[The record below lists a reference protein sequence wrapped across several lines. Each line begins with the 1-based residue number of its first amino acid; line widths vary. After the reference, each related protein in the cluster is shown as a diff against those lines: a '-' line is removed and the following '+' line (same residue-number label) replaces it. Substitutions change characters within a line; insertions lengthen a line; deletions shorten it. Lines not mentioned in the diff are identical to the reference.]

1 MASKKLKVSVDAD
14 ASGFKKEMAS
24 AKAATKDF
32 ANTAGHISA
41 EVESA
46 FGAPVGAIA
55 EIGKKLANVGQ
66 LMKGFASTGENS
78 LQKVALAAGVAAG
91 AIAGIALTGLI
102 AAFRTLNAQAEQFRG
117 TVEGTKVTLQSDAY
131 LSTYTQKL
139 NDLTGYGKAWD
150 SVQKKVK
157 ETSAT
162 FGANLGSYLVTG
174 ALAGADM
181 PGGGGVQQTEVLM
194 SKMEEAEKAAK
205 RAKEIAGQIFDL
217 TEGIKDKTIE
227 WKDRQAEVARLMLTA
242 SDKSKTTQV
251 RQEAVAAAIALQ
263 KKVSGEQI
271 AMQQKLADNIK
282 AQNDLASSSVED
294 MDRQRNAYA
303 AIKDTSR
310 ELNQRLREMTSL
322 QNEIA
327 NSAAATAQ
335 KWRDGVNK
343 AVEAGMTEIAKF
355 NAEMDKA
362 LEMRDK
368 MAMDNI
374 AAPLKSMSAS
384 LTGRADNGKGLMGGI
399 NLDESALKGLQQLT
413 QFDMSAVDGLLS
425 KIDPS
430 KLSESF
436 KGYYNFLDEMIKATD
451 DANKALNDAI
461 VGGISD
467 SFQYLANCV
476 AGLDEISGAGMMGA
490 LLTPLAEAA
499 IKMGEI
505 MVSAGLASE
514 AFKSML
520 TNPYTAIAAG
530 AALIAVGA
538 AAKAGLQAA
547 INSATGTSYVAS
559 TVASS
564 GYSNGNSGDRSWER
578 EMTLRVTGTLQA
590 DGSKLVAVLNNE
602 ANRKRYTT

>member
-14 ASGFKKEMAS
+14 ASGFKKEMAAAKKS
-24 AKAATKDF
+24 TEEFSKAADEMSDSLEDALGVPISSVTK
-32 ANTAGHISA
+32 
-41 EVESA
+41 
-46 FGAPVGAIA
+46 
-55 EIGKKLANVGQ
+55 IGDKL
-66 LMKGFASTGENS
+66 K
-78 LQKVALAAGVAAG
+78 AAGVLMKSFATDGEKSFQTVALG
-91 AIAGIALTGLI
+91 AKMVSTAVAGIGLAGLL
-102 AAFRTLNAQAEQFRG
+102 AAFKSINAEAERFRG
-117 TVEGTKVTLQSDAY
+117 TMQGAAVAAQDEAWKNTYKQYVSDQVGIGEKAVDSINGWSKFWTKLGAAWTLALKNGFAGEQY
-131 LSTYTQKL
+131 
-139 NDLTGYGKAWD
+139 YGEMAEEA
-150 SVQKKVK
+150 SRIA
-157 ETSAT
+157 E
-162 FGANLGSYLVTG
+162 
-174 ALAGADM
+174 GADDAA
-181 PGGGGVQQTEVLM
+181 
-194 SKMEEAEKAAK
+194 KKAAAY
-205 RAKEIAGQIFDL
+205 AKVIFD
-217 TEGIKDKTIE
+217 TIEGIKDKQIE
-227 WKDRQAEVARLMLTA
+227 WKNSLSEVAALMLTA
-242 SDKSKTTQV
+242 SDKSKTVQE
-251 RQEAVAAAIALQ
+251 RQEAVAKAIALQ
-263 KKVSGEQI
+263 KQVSGDQI
-271 AMQQKLADNIK
+271 AMQKTLADNIK

-294 MDRQRNAYA
+294 MDRQRSAYA
-303 AIKDTSR
+303 AVEDLSR
-310 ELNQRLREMTSL
+310 DLNQRLREMTSL

-327 NSAAATAQ
+327 NSAAVTEQ

-343 AVEAGMTEIAKF
+343 AIYIGMTELAKF
-355 NAEMDKA
+355 NAEMEKA
-362 LEMRDK
+362 MEMRDK

-399 NLDESALKGLQQLT
+399 NLDEEALKGLKQLT
-413 QFDMSAVDGLLS
+413 QFDTSAVDGLLS

-436 KGYYNFLDEMIKATD
+436 EGYYNFLDEMIKATD

-476 AGLDEISGAGMMGA
+476 AGLDEISGAGMMNA
-490 LLTPLAEAA
+490 LLSPLAEAA

-547 INSATGTSYVAS
+547 VNSATGTSYVAS
-559 TVASS
+559 SVASS
-564 GYSNGNSGDRSWER
+564 GYSNNSSNDRSWER
-578 EMTLRVTGTLQA
+578 EMTLHVTGTLQA

>member
-14 ASGFKKEMAS
+14 ASGFKKEMAAAKKS
-24 AKAATKDF
+24 TEEFSKAADEMSDSLEDALGLPISSVTK
-32 ANTAGHISA
+32 
-41 EVESA
+41 
-46 FGAPVGAIA
+46 
-55 EIGKKLANVGQ
+55 IGDKL
-66 LMKGFASTGENS
+66 K
-78 LQKVALAAGVAAG
+78 AAGVLMKSFATDGEKSFQTVALG
-91 AIAGIALTGLI
+91 AKMVSTAVAGIGLAGLL
-102 AAFRTLNAQAEQFRG
+102 AAFKSINAEAERFRG
-117 TVEGTKVTLQSDAY
+117 TMQGAAVAAQDEAWKNTYKQYVSDQVGIGEKAVDSINGWSKFWTKLGAAWTLALKNGFAGEQY
-131 LSTYTQKL
+131 
-139 NDLTGYGKAWD
+139 YGEMAEEASRIGK
-150 SVQKKVK
+150 
-157 ETSAT
+157 
-162 FGANLGSYLVTG
+162 
-174 ALAGADM
+174 GADDAA
-181 PGGGGVQQTEVLM
+181 
-194 SKMEEAEKAAK
+194 KKAAAY
-205 RAKEIAGQIFDL
+205 AKVIFD
-217 TEGIKDKTIE
+217 TIEGIKDKQIE
-227 WKDRQAEVARLMLTA
+227 WKNSLSEVAALMLTA
-242 SDKSKTTQV
+242 SDKSKTVQE
-251 RQEAVAAAIALQ
+251 RQEAVAKAIALQ
-263 KKVSGEQI
+263 KQVSGDQI
-271 AMQQKLADNIK
+271 AMQKTLADNIK

-294 MDRQRNAYA
+294 MDRQRSAYA
-303 AIKDTSR
+303 AVEDLSR
-310 ELNQRLREMTSL
+310 DLNQRLREMTSL

-327 NSAAATAQ
+327 NSAAVTEQ

-343 AVEAGMTEIAKF
+343 AIDIGMTELAKF
-355 NAEMDKA
+355 NAEMEKA
-362 LEMRDK
+362 MEMRDK
-368 MAMDNI
+368 MTMDNI

-399 NLDESALKGLQQLT
+399 NLDDSALKGLRQLT
-413 QFDMSAVDGLLS
+413 QFDTSAVDGLLS

-461 VGGISD
+461 VSGISD

-476 AGLDEISGAGMMGA
+476 AGLDELSGAGMMNA
-490 LLTPLAEAA
+490 LLSPLAEAA

-547 INSATGTSYVAS
+547 VNSATGTSYVAS

-564 GYSNGNSGDRSWER
+564 GYSNNSSNDRSWER
-578 EMTLRVTGTLQA
+578 EMTLHVTGTLQA

>member
-14 ASGFKKEMAS
+14 ASGFKKEMAAAKKS
-24 AKAATKDF
+24 TEEFSKAADEMSDSLEDALGVPISSVTK
-32 ANTAGHISA
+32 
-41 EVESA
+41 
-46 FGAPVGAIA
+46 
-55 EIGKKLANVGQ
+55 IGDKL
-66 LMKGFASTGENS
+66 K
-78 LQKVALAAGVAAG
+78 AAGVLMKSFATDGEKSFQTVALG
-91 AIAGIALTGLI
+91 AKMVSTAVAGIGLAGLL
-102 AAFRTLNAQAEQFRG
+102 AAFKSINAEAERFRG
-117 TVEGTKVTLQSDAY
+117 TMQGAAVAAQDEAWKNTYKQYVSDQVGIGEKAVDSINGWSKFWTKLGAAWTLALKNGFAGEQY
-131 LSTYTQKL
+131 
-139 NDLTGYGKAWD
+139 YGDMAEEA
-150 SVQKKVK
+150 SRIA
-157 ETSAT
+157 E
-162 FGANLGSYLVTG
+162 
-174 ALAGADM
+174 GADDAA
-181 PGGGGVQQTEVLM
+181 
-194 SKMEEAEKAAK
+194 KKAAAY
-205 RAKEIAGQIFDL
+205 AKVIFD
-217 TEGIKDKTIE
+217 TIEGIKDKQIE
-227 WKDRQAEVARLMLTA
+227 WKNSLSEVAALMLTA
-242 SDKSKTTQV
+242 SDKSKTVQE
-251 RQEAVAAAIALQ
+251 RQEAVAKAIALQ
-263 KKVSGEQI
+263 KQVSGDQI
-271 AMQQKLADNIK
+271 AMQKTLADNIK

-294 MDRQRNAYA
+294 MDRQRSAYVA
-303 AIKDTSR
+303 VEDLSR
-310 ELNQRLREMTSL
+310 DLNQRLREMTSL

-327 NSAAATAQ
+327 NSAAATEQ

-343 AVEAGMTEIAKF
+343 AIDIGMTELTKF

-368 MAMDNI
+368 MTMDNI

-399 NLDESALKGLQQLT
+399 NLDEEALKGLQQLT
-413 QFDMSAVDGLLS
+413 QFDTSAVDGLLS

-476 AGLDEISGAGMMGA
+476 AGLDELSGAGMMNA
-490 LLTPLAEAA
+490 LLSPLAEAA

-547 INSATGTSYVAS
+547 VNRATGTSYVAS
-559 TVASS
+559 SVASS
-564 GYSNGNSGDRSWER
+564 GYSNNSSNDRSWER
-578 EMTLRVTGTLQA
+578 EMTLHVTGTLQA

>member
-14 ASGFKKEMAS
+14 ASGFKKEMA
-24 AKAATKDF
+24 AARKSTQEFSK
-32 ANTAGHISA
+32 TVGQVSA
-41 EVESA
+41 EVEDSLGIPIGAITEVGSKLKNVAGLLKGFSAQGESA
-46 FGAPVGAIA
+46 FQKIA
-55 EIGKKLANVGQ
+55 LG
-66 LMKGFASTGENS
+66 
-78 LQKVALAAGVAAG
+78 AGVAAG

-102 AAFRTLNAQAEQFRG
+102 AAFKVLNEEAERYRK
-117 TVEGTKVTLQSDAY
+117 TVEGTSQTLQSDAWKSTFVQTVSDASGVGKWTAAQQDRATKLWTAIKTIAGAY
-131 LSTYTQKL
+131 LSGKL
-139 NDLTGYGKAWD
+139 YGGDKEAAWNTRR
-150 SVQKKVK
+150 VA
-157 ETSAT
+157 AT
-162 FGANLGSYLVTG
+162 ISEANKT
-174 ALAGADM
+174 
-181 PGGGGVQQTEVLM
+181 
-194 SKMEEAEKAAK
+194 AAK
-205 RAKEIAGQIFDL
+205 ATVYAKEIFDT
-217 TEGIKDKTIE
+217 TEAMKDKSIQ
-227 WKDRQAEVARLMLTA
+227 WKDNLAKVAELMLVA

-271 AMQQKLADNIK
+271 VMQQKLADNIK

-362 LEMRDK
+362 LETRDK

-384 LTGRADNGKGLMGGI
+384 LTGRADNGKGLTGGI
-399 NLDESALKGLQQLT
+399 NIDEEALKGLQQLT
-413 QFDMSAVDGLLS
+413 QFDTSAVDGLLS

-476 AGLDEISGAGMMGA
+476 AGLDEISGAGMMSA
-490 LLTPLAEAA
+490 LLSPLAEAA

-547 INSATGTSYVAS
+547 VNSATGTSYVAS
-559 TVASS
+559 SVASS
-564 GYSNGNSGDRSWER
+564 GYSNNSSNDRSWER
-578 EMTLRVTGTLQA
+578 EMTLHVTGTLQA

>member
-14 ASGFKKEMAS
+14 ASGFKKEMAAAKKS
-24 AKAATKDF
+24 TEEFSKAADEMSDSLEDALGVPISSVTK
-32 ANTAGHISA
+32 
-41 EVESA
+41 
-46 FGAPVGAIA
+46 
-55 EIGKKLANVGQ
+55 IGDKL
-66 LMKGFASTGENS
+66 K
-78 LQKVALAAGVAAG
+78 AAGVLMKSFATDGEKSFQTVALG
-91 AIAGIALTGLI
+91 AKMVSTAVAGIGLAGLL
-102 AAFRTLNAQAEQFRG
+102 AAFKSINTEAERFRG
-117 TVEGTKVTLQSDAY
+117 TMQGAAVAAQDEAWKNTYKQYVSDQVGIGEKAVDSINGWSKFWTKLGAAWTLALKNGFAGEQY
-131 LSTYTQKL
+131 
-139 NDLTGYGKAWD
+139 YGEMAEEA
-150 SVQKKVK
+150 SRIG
-157 ETSAT
+157 E
-162 FGANLGSYLVTG
+162 
-174 ALAGADM
+174 GADDAA
-181 PGGGGVQQTEVLM
+181 
-194 SKMEEAEKAAK
+194 KKAAAY
-205 RAKEIAGQIFDL
+205 AKVIFD
-217 TEGIKDKTIE
+217 TIEGIKDKQIE
-227 WKDRQAEVARLMLTA
+227 WKNSLSEVAALMLTA
-242 SDKSKTTQV
+242 SDKSKTVQE
-251 RQEAVAAAIALQ
+251 RQEAVAKAIALQ
-263 KKVSGEQI
+263 KQVSGDQI
-271 AMQQKLADNIK
+271 AMQKTLADNIK

-294 MDRQRNAYA
+294 MDRQRSAYA
-303 AIKDTSR
+303 AVEDLSR
-310 ELNQRLREMTSL
+310 DLNQRLREMTSL

-327 NSAAATAQ
+327 NSAAVTEQ

-343 AVEAGMTEIAKF
+343 AINIGMTELAKF
-355 NAEMDKA
+355 NAEMEKA
-362 LEMRDK
+362 MEMRDK
-368 MAMDNI
+368 MTMDNI

-399 NLDESALKGLQQLT
+399 NLDDSALKGLRQLT
-413 QFDMSAVDGLLS
+413 QFDTSAVDGLLS

-476 AGLDEISGAGMMGA
+476 AGLDELSGAGIMNA
-490 LLTPLAEAA
+490 LLSPLAEAA

-564 GYSNGNSGDRSWER
+564 GYSNNSSNDRSWER
-578 EMTLRVTGTLQA
+578 EMTLHVTGTLQA

>member
-14 ASGFKKEMAS
+14 ASGFKKEMAAAKKS
-24 AKAATKDF
+24 TEEFSKAADEMSDSLEDALGVPISSVTK
-32 ANTAGHISA
+32 
-41 EVESA
+41 
-46 FGAPVGAIA
+46 
-55 EIGKKLANVGQ
+55 IGDKL
-66 LMKGFASTGENS
+66 K
-78 LQKVALAAGVAAG
+78 AAGVLMKSFATDGEKSFQTVALG
-91 AIAGIALTGLI
+91 AKMVSTAVAGIGLAGLL
-102 AAFRTLNAQAEQFRG
+102 AAFKSINAEAERFRG
-117 TVEGTKVTLQSDAY
+117 TMQGAAVAAQDEAWKNTYKQYVSDQVGIGEKAVDSINGWSKFWTKLGAAWTLALKNGFAGEQY
-131 LSTYTQKL
+131 
-139 NDLTGYGKAWD
+139 YGEMAEEA
-150 SVQKKVK
+150 SRIG
-157 ETSAT
+157 E
-162 FGANLGSYLVTG
+162 
-174 ALAGADM
+174 GADDAA
-181 PGGGGVQQTEVLM
+181 
-194 SKMEEAEKAAK
+194 KKAAAY
-205 RAKEIAGQIFDL
+205 AKVIFD
-217 TEGIKDKTIE
+217 TIEGIKDKQIE
-227 WKDRQAEVARLMLTA
+227 WKNSLSEVAALMLTA
-242 SDKSKTTQV
+242 SDKSKTVQE
-251 RQEAVAAAIALQ
+251 RQEAVAKAIALQ
-263 KKVSGEQI
+263 KQVSGDQI
-271 AMQQKLADNIK
+271 AMQKTLADNIK

-294 MDRQRNAYA
+294 MDRQRSAYA
-303 AIKDTSR
+303 AVEDLSR
-310 ELNQRLREMTSL
+310 DLNQRLREMTSL

-327 NSAAATAQ
+327 NSAAVTEQ
-335 KWRDGVNK
+335 KWRDGINK

-399 NLDESALKGLQQLT
+399 NLDDSALKGLRQLT
-413 QFDMSAVDGLLS
+413 QFDTSAVDGLLS

-476 AGLDEISGAGMMGA
+476 AGLDEISGAGMMNA
-490 LLTPLAEAA
+490 LLSPLAEAA

-547 INSATGTSYVAS
+547 VNSATGTSYVAS
-559 TVASS
+559 SVASS
-564 GYSNGNSGDRSWER
+564 GYSNNSSNDRSWER
-578 EMTLRVTGTLQA
+578 EMTLHVTGTLQA

>member
-1 MASKKLKVSVDAD
+1 MASKKLKVSVNAD
-14 ASGFKKEMAS
+14 ASGFKKEMAAAKKS
-24 AKAATKDF
+24 TEEFSKAADEMSDSLEDALGVPISSVTKIGDKLKAAGVLMKSF
-32 ANTAGHISA
+32 ATDGEKSFQTVALGAKMVSTAVAGIGLAGLLAAFKSINA
-41 EVESA
+41 EAER
-46 FGAPVGAIA
+46 FRGTMQGAAVAAQDETWKKTYKQYVSDQVG
-55 EIGKKLANVGQ
+55 IGKKAVDSINGWSKFWTKLGAAWTLALKN
-66 LMKGFASTGENS
+66 GFAGEQYYGEMAEEAS
-78 LQKVALAAGVAAG
+78 R
-91 AIAGIALTGLI
+91 IA
-102 AAFRTLNAQAEQFRG
+102 E
-117 TVEGTKVTLQSDAY
+117 
-131 LSTYTQKL
+131 
-139 NDLTGYGKAWD
+139 
-150 SVQKKVK
+150 
-157 ETSAT
+157 
-162 FGANLGSYLVTG
+162 
-174 ALAGADM
+174 GADDAA
-181 PGGGGVQQTEVLM
+181 
-194 SKMEEAEKAAK
+194 KKAAAY
-205 RAKEIAGQIFDL
+205 AKVIFD
-217 TEGIKDKTIE
+217 TIEGIKDKQIE
-227 WKDRQAEVARLMLTA
+227 WKNSLSEVAALMLTA
-242 SDKSKTTQV
+242 SDKSKTVQE
-251 RQEAVAAAIALQ
+251 RQEAVANAIALQ
-263 KKVSGEQI
+263 KQVSGDQI
-271 AMQQKLADNIK
+271 AMQKTLADNIK

-294 MDRQRNAYA
+294 MDRQRSAYA
-303 AIKDTSR
+303 AVEDLSR
-310 ELNQRLREMTSL
+310 DLNQRLREMTSL

-327 NSAAATAQ
+327 NSAAATEQ

-343 AVEAGMTEIAKF
+343 AINIGMTELTKF

-368 MAMDNI
+368 MTMDNI

-399 NLDESALKGLQQLT
+399 NLDEEALKGLKQLT
-413 QFDMSAVDGLLS
+413 QFDTSAVDGLLS

-436 KGYYNFLDEMIKATD
+436 EGYYNFLDEMIKATD

-476 AGLDEISGAGMMGA
+476 AGLDEISGAGMMNA
-490 LLTPLAEAA
+490 LLSPLAEAA

-547 INSATGTSYVAS
+547 VNSATGTSYVAS
-559 TVASS
+559 SVASS
-564 GYSNGNSGDRSWER
+564 GYSNNSSNDRSWER
-578 EMTLRVTGTLQA
+578 EMTLHVTGTLQA

>member
-1 MASKKLKVSVDAD
+1 MASKKLKVSVDAN
-14 ASGFKKEMAS
+14 ASGFKKEMA
-24 AKAATKDF
+24 AARKSTQEFSK
-32 ANTAGHISA
+32 TVGQVSA
-41 EVESA
+41 EVEDSLGIPIGAITEVGSKLKNVAGLLKGFSAQGESA
-46 FGAPVGAIA
+46 FQKIA
-55 EIGKKLANVGQ
+55 LG
-66 LMKGFASTGENS
+66 
-78 LQKVALAAGVAAG
+78 AGVAAG

-102 AAFRTLNAQAEQFRG
+102 AAFKVLNEEADRYRK
-117 TVEGTKVTLQSDAY
+117 TVEGTSQTLQSDAWKSTFAQTVSDTSGVGKWTAERQDTATKLWTIVKTAAGAY
-131 LSTYTQKL
+131 LSGKL
-139 NDLTGYGKAWD
+139 YGSDTDAVRNIRRVVAATSEANKVADKA
-150 SVQKKVK
+150 VV
-157 ETSAT
+157 
-162 FGANLGSYLVTG
+162 Y
-174 ALAGADM
+174 
-181 PGGGGVQQTEVLM
+181 
-194 SKMEEAEKAAK
+194 
-205 RAKEIAGQIFDL
+205 AKEIFDT
-217 TEGIKDKTIE
+217 TEAMKDKSIE
-227 WKDRQAEVARLMLTA
+227 WKDNLAKVAELMLVA
-242 SDKSKTTQV
+242 SDKSKTTQA

-384 LTGRADNGKGLMGGI
+384 LSGRADNGKGLMGGI

-413 QFDMSAVDGLLS
+413 QFDTSAVDGLLA
-425 KIDPS
+425 KIAPS
-430 KLSESF
+430 KLSDSF
-436 KGYYNFLDEMIKATD
+436 QRYYVFLDEMIKATD

-476 AGLDEISGAGMMGA
+476 AGLDEISGAGMMSA

-520 TNPYTAIAAG
+520 TNPFTAIAAG

-559 TVASS
+559 SVASS

>member
-14 ASGFKKEMAS
+14 ASGFKKEMAAAKKS
-24 AKAATKDF
+24 TEEFSKAADEMSDSLEDALGVPISSVTK
-32 ANTAGHISA
+32 
-41 EVESA
+41 
-46 FGAPVGAIA
+46 
-55 EIGKKLANVGQ
+55 IGDKL
-66 LMKGFASTGENS
+66 K
-78 LQKVALAAGVAAG
+78 AAGVLMKSFATDGEKSFQTVALG
-91 AIAGIALTGLI
+91 AKMVSTAVAGIGLAGLL
-102 AAFRTLNAQAEQFRG
+102 AAFKSINTEAERFRG
-117 TVEGTKVTLQSDAY
+117 TMQGAAVAAQDEAWKNTYKQYVSDQVGIGEKAVDSINGWSKFWTKLGAAWTLALKNGFAGEQY
-131 LSTYTQKL
+131 
-139 NDLTGYGKAWD
+139 YGEMAEEA
-150 SVQKKVK
+150 SRIG
-157 ETSAT
+157 E
-162 FGANLGSYLVTG
+162 
-174 ALAGADM
+174 GADDAA
-181 PGGGGVQQTEVLM
+181 
-194 SKMEEAEKAAK
+194 KKAAAY
-205 RAKEIAGQIFDL
+205 AKVIFD
-217 TEGIKDKTIE
+217 TIEGIKDKQIE
-227 WKDRQAEVARLMLTA
+227 WKNSLSEVAALMLTA
-242 SDKSKTTQV
+242 SDKSKTVQE
-251 RQEAVAAAIALQ
+251 RQEAVAKAIALQ
-263 KKVSGEQI
+263 KQVSGDQI
-271 AMQQKLADNIK
+271 AMQKTLADNIK

-294 MDRQRNAYA
+294 MDRQRSAYA
-303 AIKDTSR
+303 AVEDLSR
-310 ELNQRLREMTSL
+310 DLNQRLREMTSL

-327 NSAAATAQ
+327 NSAAVTEQ

-343 AVEAGMTEIAKF
+343 AINIGMTELAKF

-399 NLDESALKGLQQLT
+399 NLDEEALKGLQQLT
-413 QFDMSAVDGLLS
+413 QFDTSAVDGLLS

-476 AGLDEISGAGMMGA
+476 AGLDELSGAGMMNA
-490 LLTPLAEAA
+490 LLSPLAEAA

-547 INSATGTSYVAS
+547 VNSATGTSYVAS

-564 GYSNGNSGDRSWER
+564 GYSNNSSNDRSWER
-578 EMTLRVTGTLQA
+578 EMTLHVTGTLQA

>member
-14 ASGFKKEMAS
+14 ASGFKKEMAAAKKS
-24 AKAATKDF
+24 TEEFSKAADEMSDSLEDALGLPISSVTK
-32 ANTAGHISA
+32 
-41 EVESA
+41 
-46 FGAPVGAIA
+46 
-55 EIGKKLANVGQ
+55 IGDKL
-66 LMKGFASTGENS
+66 K
-78 LQKVALAAGVAAG
+78 AAGVLMKSFATDGEKSFQTVAMG
-91 AIAGIALTGLI
+91 AKMVSTAVAGIGLAGLL
-102 AAFRTLNAQAEQFRG
+102 AAFKSINAEAERFRG
-117 TVEGTKVTLQSDAY
+117 TMQGAAVAAQDEAWKNTYKQYVSDQVGIGEKAVDSINGWSKFWTKLGAAWTLTLKNGFAGEQY
-131 LSTYTQKL
+131 
-139 NDLTGYGKAWD
+139 YGEMAEEA
-150 SVQKKVK
+150 SRIA
-157 ETSAT
+157 E
-162 FGANLGSYLVTG
+162 
-174 ALAGADM
+174 GADDAA
-181 PGGGGVQQTEVLM
+181 
-194 SKMEEAEKAAK
+194 KKAAAY
-205 RAKEIAGQIFDL
+205 AKVIFD
-217 TEGIKDKTIE
+217 TIEGIKDKQIE
-227 WKDRQAEVARLMLTA
+227 WKNSLSEVAALMLTA
-242 SDKSKTTQV
+242 SDKSKTVQE
-251 RQEAVAAAIALQ
+251 RQEAVAKAIALQ
-263 KKVSGEQI
+263 KQVSGDQI
-271 AMQQKLADNIK
+271 AMQKTLADNIK

-294 MDRQRNAYA
+294 MDRQRSAYA
-303 AIKDTSR
+303 AVEDLSR
-310 ELNQRLREMTSL
+310 DLNQRLREMTSL

-327 NSAAATAQ
+327 NSAAATEQ

-343 AVEAGMTEIAKF
+343 AIDIGMTELTKF
-355 NAEMDKA
+355 NAEMDKT

-399 NLDESALKGLQQLT
+399 NLDEEALKGLKQLT
-413 QFDMSAVDGLLS
+413 QFDTSAVDGLLS

-436 KGYYNFLDEMIKATD
+436 EGYYNFLDEMVKATD
-451 DANKALNDAI
+451 EANKTLNEAI

-467 SFQYLANCV
+467 SLQYLANCV
-476 AGLDEISGAGMMGA
+476 AGLDELSGAGMMNA
-490 LLTPLAEAA
+490 LLSPLAEAA

-547 INSATGTSYVAS
+547 VNSATGTSYVAS

-564 GYSNGNSGDRSWER
+564 GYSNNSSNDRSWER
-578 EMTLRVTGTLQA
+578 EMTLHVTGTLQA

>member
-1 MASKKLKVSVDAD
+1 MSVDAD
-14 ASGFKKEMAS
+14 ASGFKKEMAAAKKS
-24 AKAATKDF
+24 TEEFSKAADEMSDSLEDALGVPISSVTK
-32 ANTAGHISA
+32 
-41 EVESA
+41 
-46 FGAPVGAIA
+46 
-55 EIGKKLANVGQ
+55 IGDKL
-66 LMKGFASTGENS
+66 K
-78 LQKVALAAGVAAG
+78 AAGVLMKSFATDGEKSFQTVALG
-91 AIAGIALTGLI
+91 AKMVSTAVAGIGLAGLL
-102 AAFRTLNAQAEQFRG
+102 AAFKSINAEAERFRG
-117 TVEGTKVTLQSDAY
+117 TMQGAAVAAQDEAWKNTYKQYVSDQVGIGEKAVDSINGWSKFWTKLGAAWTLALKNGFAGEQY
-131 LSTYTQKL
+131 
-139 NDLTGYGKAWD
+139 YGEMAEEA
-150 SVQKKVK
+150 SRIG
-157 ETSAT
+157 E
-162 FGANLGSYLVTG
+162 
-174 ALAGADM
+174 GADDAA
-181 PGGGGVQQTEVLM
+181 
-194 SKMEEAEKAAK
+194 KKAAAY
-205 RAKEIAGQIFDL
+205 AKVIFD
-217 TEGIKDKTIE
+217 TIEGIKDKQIE
-227 WKDRQAEVARLMLTA
+227 WKNSLSEVAALMLTA
-242 SDKSKTTQV
+242 SDKSKTVQE
-251 RQEAVAAAIALQ
+251 RQEAVAKAIALQ
-263 KKVSGEQI
+263 KQVSGDQI
-271 AMQQKLADNIK
+271 AMQKTLADNIK

-294 MDRQRNAYA
+294 MDRQRSAYA
-303 AIKDTSR
+303 AVEDLSR
-310 ELNQRLREMTSL
+310 DLNQRLREMTSL

-327 NSAAATAQ
+327 NSAAATEQ

-343 AVEAGMTEIAKF
+343 AIDIGMTELTKF

-399 NLDESALKGLQQLT
+399 NLDDSALKGLRQLT
-413 QFDMSAVDGLLS
+413 QFDTSAVDGLLS

-476 AGLDEISGAGMMGA
+476 AGLDELSGAGMMNA
-490 LLTPLAEAA
+490 LLSPLAEAA

-547 INSATGTSYVAS
+547 VNSATGTSYVAS
-559 TVASS
+559 SVASS
-564 GYSNGNSGDRSWER
+564 GYSNNSSNDRSWER
-578 EMTLRVTGTLQA
+578 EMTLHVTGTLQA

>member
-14 ASGFKKEMAS
+14 ASGFKKEMA
-24 AKAATKDF
+24 AARKSTQEFSK
-32 ANTAGHISA
+32 TVGQVSA
-41 EVESA
+41 EVEDSLGIPIGAITEVGSKLKNVAGLLKGFSAQGESA
-46 FGAPVGAIA
+46 FQKIA
-55 EIGKKLANVGQ
+55 LG
-66 LMKGFASTGENS
+66 
-78 LQKVALAAGVAAG
+78 AGVAAG

-102 AAFRTLNAQAEQFRG
+102 AAFKVLNEEAERYRK
-117 TVEGTKVTLQSDAY
+117 TVEGTSQTLQSDAWKNTFAQTVSDISGVGKWTAERQDTATKLWTTVKTAAGAY
-131 LSTYTQKL
+131 LSGKL
-139 NDLTGYGKAWD
+139 YGSGTDAARNIRRVVAATSEANKVADKA
-150 SVQKKVK
+150 VV
-157 ETSAT
+157 
-162 FGANLGSYLVTG
+162 Y
-174 ALAGADM
+174 
-181 PGGGGVQQTEVLM
+181 
-194 SKMEEAEKAAK
+194 
-205 RAKEIAGQIFDL
+205 AKEIFDT
-217 TEGIKDKTIE
+217 TEAMKDKSIQ
-227 WKDRQAEVARLMLTA
+227 WKDNLAKVAELMLVA
-242 SDKSKTTQV
+242 SDKSKTTRE
-251 RQEAVAAAIALQ
+251 RQEAVTAAIALQ

-271 AMQQKLADNIK
+271 VMQQKLADNIK

-413 QFDMSAVDGLLS
+413 QFDTSAVDGLLS

-476 AGLDEISGAGMMGA
+476 AGLDEISGAGMMNA
-490 LLTPLAEAA
+490 LLSPLAEAA

-559 TVASS
+559 SVASS
-564 GYSNGNSGDRSWER
+564 GYSNNSSNDRSWER
-578 EMTLRVTGTLQA
+578 EMTLHVTGTLQA

>member
-14 ASGFKKEMAS
+14 ASGFKKEMAAAKKS
-24 AKAATKDF
+24 TEEFSKAADEMSDSLEDALGVPISSVTK
-32 ANTAGHISA
+32 
-41 EVESA
+41 
-46 FGAPVGAIA
+46 
-55 EIGKKLANVGQ
+55 IGDKL
-66 LMKGFASTGENS
+66 K
-78 LQKVALAAGVAAG
+78 AAGVLMKSFATDGEKSFQTVALG
-91 AIAGIALTGLI
+91 AKMVSTAVAGIGLAGLL
-102 AAFRTLNAQAEQFRG
+102 AAFKSINAEAERFRG
-117 TVEGTKVTLQSDAY
+117 TMQGAAVATQDEAWKNTYKQYVSDQLGIGEKAVDSINGWSKFWTKLGAAWTFALKNGFVGEQY
-131 LSTYTQKL
+131 
-139 NDLTGYGKAWD
+139 YGEMAEEA
-150 SVQKKVK
+150 SRIA
-157 ETSAT
+157 E
-162 FGANLGSYLVTG
+162 
-174 ALAGADM
+174 GADDAA
-181 PGGGGVQQTEVLM
+181 
-194 SKMEEAEKAAK
+194 KKAAAY
-205 RAKEIAGQIFDL
+205 AKVIFD
-217 TEGIKDKTIE
+217 TIEGIKDKQIE
-227 WKDRQAEVARLMLTA
+227 WKKSLSEVAALMLTA
-242 SDKSKTTQV
+242 SDKSKTVQE
-251 RQEAVAAAIALQ
+251 RQEAVAKAIALQ
-263 KKVSGEQI
+263 NLVSGDQI
-271 AMQQKLADNIK
+271 AMQKTLADNIK

-294 MDRQRNAYA
+294 MDRQRSAYA
-303 AIKDTSR
+303 AVEDLSR
-310 ELNQRLREMTSL
+310 DLNQRLREMTSL

-327 NSAAATAQ
+327 NSAAATEQ

-343 AVEAGMTEIAKF
+343 AINIGMTELTKF

-399 NLDESALKGLQQLT
+399 NLDEEALKGLKQLT
-413 QFDMSAVDGLLS
+413 QIDTSAVDGLLS

-436 KGYYNFLDEMIKATD
+436 EGYYNFLDEMIKATD

-476 AGLDEISGAGMMGA
+476 AGLDEISGAGMMNA
-490 LLTPLAEAA
+490 LLSPLAEAA

-547 INSATGTSYVAS
+547 VNSATGTSYVAS
-559 TVASS
+559 SVASS
-564 GYSNGNSGDRSWER
+564 GYSNNSSNDRSWER
-578 EMTLRVTGTLQA
+578 EMTLHVTGTLQA

>member
-14 ASGFKKEMAS
+14 ASGFKKEMAAAKKS
-24 AKAATKDF
+24 AEEFSKAADEMSDSLEDALGVPISSVTK
-32 ANTAGHISA
+32 
-41 EVESA
+41 
-46 FGAPVGAIA
+46 
-55 EIGKKLANVGQ
+55 IGDKL
-66 LMKGFASTGENS
+66 K
-78 LQKVALAAGVAAG
+78 AAGVLMKSFATDGEKSFQTVALG
-91 AIAGIALTGLI
+91 AKMVSTAVAGIGLAGLL
-102 AAFRTLNAQAEQFRG
+102 AAFKSINAEAERFRG
-117 TVEGTKVTLQSDAY
+117 TMQGAAVAAQDEAWKNTYKQYVSDQVGIGEKAVDSINGWSKFWTKLGAAWTLALKNGFAGEQY
-131 LSTYTQKL
+131 
-139 NDLTGYGKAWD
+139 YGEMAEEA
-150 SVQKKVK
+150 SRIA
-157 ETSAT
+157 E
-162 FGANLGSYLVTG
+162 
-174 ALAGADM
+174 GADDAA
-181 PGGGGVQQTEVLM
+181 
-194 SKMEEAEKAAK
+194 KKAAAY
-205 RAKEIAGQIFDL
+205 AKVIFD
-217 TEGIKDKTIE
+217 TIEGIKDKQIE
-227 WKDRQAEVARLMLTA
+227 WKNSLSEVAALMLTA
-242 SDKSKTTQV
+242 SDKSKTVQE
-251 RQEAVAAAIALQ
+251 RQEAVAKAIALQ
-263 KKVSGEQI
+263 KQVSGDQI
-271 AMQQKLADNIK
+271 AMQKTLADNIK

-294 MDRQRNAYA
+294 MDRQRSAYA
-303 AIKDTSR
+303 AVEDLSR
-310 ELNQRLREMTSL
+310 DLNQRLREMTSL

-327 NSAAATAQ
+327 NSAAATEQ

-343 AVEAGMTEIAKF
+343 AINIGMTELTKF
-355 NAEMDKA
+355 NAEMGKA

-368 MAMDNI
+368 MTMDNI

-399 NLDESALKGLQQLT
+399 NLDEEALKGLQQLT
-413 QFDMSAVDGLLS
+413 QFDTSAVDGLLS

-476 AGLDEISGAGMMGA
+476 AGLDEISGAGMMNA
-490 LLTPLAEAA
+490 LLSPLAEAA

-559 TVASS
+559 SVASS
-564 GYSNGNSGDRSWER
+564 GYSNNSSNDRSWER
-578 EMTLRVTGTLQA
+578 EMTLHVTGTLQA

>member
-14 ASGFKKEMAS
+14 ASGFKKEMAAAKKS
-24 AKAATKDF
+24 AQEFSKAADEMSDSLEDALGVPISSVTK
-32 ANTAGHISA
+32 
-41 EVESA
+41 
-46 FGAPVGAIA
+46 
-55 EIGKKLANVGQ
+55 IGDKL
-66 LMKGFASTGENS
+66 K
-78 LQKVALAAGVAAG
+78 AAGVLMKSFATDGEKSFQTVAMG
-91 AIAGIALTGLI
+91 AKMVSTAVAGIGLAGLL
-102 AAFRTLNAQAEQFRG
+102 AAFKSINAEAERFRG
-117 TVEGTKVTLQSDAY
+117 TMQGAAVAAQDEAWKNTYKQYVSDQVGIGEKAVDSINGWSKFWTKLGAAWTLALKNGFAGEQY
-131 LSTYTQKL
+131 
-139 NDLTGYGKAWD
+139 YGEMAEEA
-150 SVQKKVK
+150 SRIG
-157 ETSAT
+157 E
-162 FGANLGSYLVTG
+162 
-174 ALAGADM
+174 GADDAA
-181 PGGGGVQQTEVLM
+181 
-194 SKMEEAEKAAK
+194 KKAAAY
-205 RAKEIAGQIFDL
+205 AKVIFD
-217 TEGIKDKTIE
+217 TIEGIKDKQIE
-227 WKDRQAEVARLMLTA
+227 WKNSLSEVAALMLTA
-242 SDKSKTTQV
+242 SDKSKTVQE
-251 RQEAVAAAIALQ
+251 RQEAVAKAIALQ
-263 KKVSGEQI
+263 KQVSGDQI
-271 AMQQKLADNIK
+271 AMQKTLADNIK

-294 MDRQRNAYA
+294 MDRQRSAYA
-303 AIKDTSR
+303 AVEDLSR
-310 ELNQRLREMTSL
+310 DLNQRLREMTSL

-327 NSAAATAQ
+327 NSAAATEQ

-343 AVEAGMTEIAKF
+343 AIDIGMTELTKF

-399 NLDESALKGLQQLT
+399 NLDEEALKGLKQLT
-413 QFDMSAVDGLLS
+413 QFDTSAVDGLLS

-476 AGLDEISGAGMMGA
+476 AGLDEISGAGMMNA
-490 LLTPLAEAA
+490 LLSPLAEAA

-547 INSATGTSYVAS
+547 VNSATGTSYVAS
-559 TVASS
+559 SVASS
-564 GYSNGNSGDRSWER
+564 GYSNNSSNDRSWER
-578 EMTLRVTGTLQA
+578 EMTLHVTGTLQA

>member
-14 ASGFKKEMAS
+14 ASGFKKEMAAAKKS
-24 AKAATKDF
+24 TEEFSKAADEMSDSLEDALGLPISSVTK
-32 ANTAGHISA
+32 
-41 EVESA
+41 
-46 FGAPVGAIA
+46 
-55 EIGKKLANVGQ
+55 IGDKL
-66 LMKGFASTGENS
+66 K
-78 LQKVALAAGVAAG
+78 AAGVLMKSFATDGEKSFQTVAMG
-91 AIAGIALTGLI
+91 AKMVSTAVAGIGLAGLL
-102 AAFRTLNAQAEQFRG
+102 AAFKSINAEAERFRG
-117 TVEGTKVTLQSDAY
+117 TMQGAAVAAQDEAWKNTYKQYVSDQVGIGEKAVDSINGWSKFWTKLGAAWTLALKNGFAGEQY
-131 LSTYTQKL
+131 
-139 NDLTGYGKAWD
+139 YGEMAEEA
-150 SVQKKVK
+150 SRIA
-157 ETSAT
+157 E
-162 FGANLGSYLVTG
+162 
-174 ALAGADM
+174 GADDAA
-181 PGGGGVQQTEVLM
+181 
-194 SKMEEAEKAAK
+194 KKAAAY
-205 RAKEIAGQIFDL
+205 AKVIFD
-217 TEGIKDKTIE
+217 TIEGIKDKQIE
-227 WKDRQAEVARLMLTA
+227 WKNSLSEVAALMLTA
-242 SDKSKTTQV
+242 SDKSKTVQE
-251 RQEAVAAAIALQ
+251 RQEAVAKAIALQ
-263 KKVSGEQI
+263 KQVSGDQI
-271 AMQQKLADNIK
+271 AMQKTLADNIK

-294 MDRQRNAYA
+294 MDRQRSAYA
-303 AIKDTSR
+303 AVEDLSR
-310 ELNQRLREMTSL
+310 DLNQRLREMTSL

-327 NSAAATAQ
+327 NSAAATEQ

-343 AVEAGMTEIAKF
+343 AINIGMTELTKF

-399 NLDESALKGLQQLT
+399 NLDEEALKGLKQLT
-413 QFDMSAVDGLLS
+413 QFDTSAVDGLLS

-476 AGLDEISGAGMMGA
+476 AGLDEISGAGMMNA
-490 LLTPLAEAA
+490 LLSPLAEAA

-547 INSATGTSYVAS
+547 VNSATGTSYVAS

-564 GYSNGNSGDRSWER
+564 GYSNNSSNDRSWER
-578 EMTLRVTGTLQA
+578 EMTLHVTGTLQA

>member
-14 ASGFKKEMAS
+14 ASGFKKEMAA
-24 AKAATKDF
+24 AKKSTQEFSK
-32 ANTAGHISA
+32 TVGQVSA
-41 EVESA
+41 EVEDSLGIPIGAITEVGSKLKNVAGLLKGFSAQGESA
-46 FGAPVGAIA
+46 FQKIA
-55 EIGKKLANVGQ
+55 LG
-66 LMKGFASTGENS
+66 
-78 LQKVALAAGVAAG
+78 AGVAAG

-102 AAFRTLNAQAEQFRG
+102 AAFKVLNEEAERYRK
-117 TVEGTKVTLQSDAY
+117 TVEGTSQTLQSDAWKSTFAQTVSDISGVGKWTAERQDTATKLWTTVKTAAGAY
-131 LSTYTQKL
+131 LSGKL
-139 NDLTGYGKAWD
+139 YG
-150 SVQKKVK
+150 
-157 ETSAT
+157 
-162 FGANLGSYLVTG
+162 G
-174 ALAGADM
+174 DM
-181 PGGGGVQQTEVLM
+181 D
-194 SKMEEAEKAAK
+194 AAK
-205 RAKEIAGQIFDL
+205 NVRRVLAATAEANKVADKAVVYAKEIFDT
-217 TEGIKDKTIE
+217 TEAMKDKSIE
-227 WKDRQAEVARLMLTA
+227 WKDNLAKVAELMLVA

-335 KWRDGVNK
+335 KWRDGINK
-343 AVEAGMTEIAKF
+343 AVAAGMTEIAKF

-384 LTGRADNGKGLMGGI
+384 LTARADNGKGLMGGI
-399 NLDESALKGLQQLT
+399 DLDVSALKGLQQLT
-413 QFDMSAVDGLLS
+413 QFDTSAIDGLLS

-430 KLSESF
+430 KLSDSF
-436 KGYYNFLDEMIKATD
+436 QRYYVFLDEMIKATD

-467 SFQYLANCV
+467 SIQYLANCV

-520 TNPYTAIAAG
+520 TNPFTAIAAG

>member
-14 ASGFKKEMAS
+14 ASGFKKEMAAAKKS
-24 AKAATKDF
+24 TEEFSKAADEMSDSLEDALGLPISSVTK
-32 ANTAGHISA
+32 
-41 EVESA
+41 
-46 FGAPVGAIA
+46 
-55 EIGKKLANVGQ
+55 IGDKL
-66 LMKGFASTGENS
+66 K
-78 LQKVALAAGVAAG
+78 AAGVLMKSFATDGEKSFQTVALG
-91 AIAGIALTGLI
+91 AKMVSTAVAGIGLAGLL
-102 AAFRTLNAQAEQFRG
+102 AAFKSINAEAERFRG
-117 TVEGTKVTLQSDAY
+117 TMQGAAVAAQDEAWKNTYKQYVSDQVGIGEKAVDSINGWSKFWTKLGAAWTLALKNGFAGEQY
-131 LSTYTQKL
+131 
-139 NDLTGYGKAWD
+139 YGEMAEEA
-150 SVQKKVK
+150 SRIA
-157 ETSAT
+157 E
-162 FGANLGSYLVTG
+162 
-174 ALAGADM
+174 GADDAA
-181 PGGGGVQQTEVLM
+181 
-194 SKMEEAEKAAK
+194 KKAAAY
-205 RAKEIAGQIFDL
+205 AKVIFD
-217 TEGIKDKTIE
+217 TIEGIKDKQIE
-227 WKDRQAEVARLMLTA
+227 WKNSLSEVAALMLTA
-242 SDKSKTTQV
+242 SDKSKTVQE
-251 RQEAVAAAIALQ
+251 RQEAVAKAIALQ
-263 KKVSGEQI
+263 KQVSGDQI
-271 AMQQKLADNIK
+271 AMQKTLADNIK

-294 MDRQRNAYA
+294 MDRQRSAYA
-303 AIKDTSR
+303 AVEDLSR
-310 ELNQRLREMTSL
+310 DLNQRLREMTSL

-327 NSAAATAQ
+327 NSAAATEQ

-343 AVEAGMTEIAKF
+343 AINIGMTELTKF

-399 NLDESALKGLQQLT
+399 NLDDSALKGLRQLT
-413 QFDMSAVDGLLS
+413 QFDTSAVDGLLS

-451 DANKALNDAI
+451 DANKTLNDAI

-467 SFQYLANCV
+467 SIQYLANCV
-476 AGLDEISGAGMMGA
+476 AGLDELSGAGMMNA
-490 LLTPLAEAA
+490 LLSPLAEAA

-547 INSATGTSYVAS
+547 VNSATGTSYVAS
-559 TVASS
+559 SVASS
-564 GYSNGNSGDRSWER
+564 GYSNNSSNDRSWER
-578 EMTLRVTGTLQA
+578 EMTLHVTGTLQA

>member
-14 ASGFKKEMAS
+14 ASGFKKEMAAAKKS
-24 AKAATKDF
+24 TEEFSKAADEMSDSLEDALGVPISSVTKIGDKLKAAGVLMKSF
-32 ANTAGHISA
+32 ATDGEKSFQTVALGAKMVSTAVAGIGLAGLLAAFKSINAEAERFRGTMQGAAVATQDEAWKNTYKQYVSDQ
-41 EVESA
+41 
-46 FGAPVGAIA
+46 VG
-55 EIGKKLANVGQ
+55 IGKKAVDSINGWSKFDKLGAAWTLALKNGFVGEQ
-66 LMKGFASTGENS
+66 YYGEMAEEASR
-78 LQKVALAAGVAAG
+78 
-91 AIAGIALTGLI
+91 IA
-102 AAFRTLNAQAEQFRG
+102 E
-117 TVEGTKVTLQSDAY
+117 
-131 LSTYTQKL
+131 
-139 NDLTGYGKAWD
+139 
-150 SVQKKVK
+150 
-157 ETSAT
+157 
-162 FGANLGSYLVTG
+162 
-174 ALAGADM
+174 GADDAA
-181 PGGGGVQQTEVLM
+181 
-194 SKMEEAEKAAK
+194 KKAAAY
-205 RAKEIAGQIFDL
+205 AKVIFDT
-217 TEGIKDKTIE
+217 TEGIKDKQIE
-227 WKDRQAEVARLMLTA
+227 WKKSLSEVAALMLTA
-242 SDKSKTTQV
+242 SDKSKTVQE
-251 RQEAVAAAIALQ
+251 RQEAVANAIALQ
-263 KKVSGEQI
+263 NQVSGDQI
-271 AMQQKLADNIK
+271 AMQKTLADNIK

-294 MDRQRNAYA
+294 MDRQRSAYA
-303 AIKDTSR
+303 AVEDLSR
-310 ELNQRLREMTSL
+310 DLNQRLREMTSL

-327 NSAAATAQ
+327 NSAAATEQ

-343 AVEAGMTEIAKF
+343 AIDIGMTELTKF

-399 NLDESALKGLQQLT
+399 NLDEEALKGLKQLT
-413 QFDMSAVDGLLS
+413 QFDTSAVDGLLS

-476 AGLDEISGAGMMGA
+476 AGLDEISGAGMMNA
-490 LLTPLAEAA
+490 LLSPLAEAA
-499 IKMGEI
+499 IRMGEI

-547 INSATGTSYVAS
+547 VNSATGTSYVAS
-559 TVASS
+559 SVASS
-564 GYSNGNSGDRSWER
+564 GYSNNSSNDRSWER
-578 EMTLRVTGTLQA
+578 EMTLHVTGTLQA

>member
-14 ASGFKKEMAS
+14 ASGFKKEMAAAKKS
-24 AKAATKDF
+24 TEEFSKAADEMSDSLEDALGVPISSVTK
-32 ANTAGHISA
+32 
-41 EVESA
+41 
-46 FGAPVGAIA
+46 
-55 EIGKKLANVGQ
+55 IGDKL
-66 LMKGFASTGENS
+66 K
-78 LQKVALAAGVAAG
+78 AAGVLMKSFATEGERSFQTVALG
-91 AIAGIALTGLI
+91 AKMVSTAVAGIGLAGLL
-102 AAFRTLNAQAEQFRG
+102 AAFKSINAEAERFRG
-117 TVEGTKVTLQSDAY
+117 TMQGAAVAAQDEAWKNTYKQYVSDQVGIGEKAVDSINGWSKFWTKLGAAWTLALKNGFAGEQY
-131 LSTYTQKL
+131 
-139 NDLTGYGKAWD
+139 YGEMAEEA
-150 SVQKKVK
+150 SRIG
-157 ETSAT
+157 E
-162 FGANLGSYLVTG
+162 
-174 ALAGADM
+174 GADDAA
-181 PGGGGVQQTEVLM
+181 
-194 SKMEEAEKAAK
+194 KKAAAY
-205 RAKEIAGQIFDL
+205 AKVIFD
-217 TEGIKDKTIE
+217 TIEGIKDKQIE
-227 WKDRQAEVARLMLTA
+227 WKNSLSEVAALMLTA
-242 SDKSKTTQV
+242 SDKSKTVQE
-251 RQEAVAAAIALQ
+251 RQEAVAKAIALQ
-263 KKVSGEQI
+263 KQVSGDQI
-271 AMQQKLADNIK
+271 AMQKTLADNIK

-294 MDRQRNAYA
+294 MDRQRSAYA
-303 AIKDTSR
+303 AVEDLSR
-310 ELNQRLREMTSL
+310 DLNQRLREMTSL

-327 NSAAATAQ
+327 NSAAVTEQ

-343 AVEAGMTEIAKF
+343 AIDIGMTELAKF
-355 NAEMDKA
+355 NAEMEKA
-362 LEMRDK
+362 MEMRDK

-399 NLDESALKGLQQLT
+399 NLDEEALKGLQQLT
-413 QFDMSAVDGLLS
+413 QFDTSAVDGLLS

-436 KGYYNFLDEMIKATD
+436 EGYYNFLDEMIKATD

-476 AGLDEISGAGMMGA
+476 AGLDEISGAGMMNA
-490 LLTPLAEAA
+490 LLSPLAEAA
-499 IKMGEI
+499 IRMGEI

-547 INSATGTSYVAS
+547 VNSATGTSYVAS
-559 TVASS
+559 SVASS
-564 GYSNGNSGDRSWER
+564 GYSNNSSNDRSWER
-578 EMTLRVTGTLQA
+578 EMTLHVTGTLQA

>member
-1 MASKKLKVSVDAD
+1 MAGKKLKVSVDAD
-14 ASGFKKEMAS
+14 ASGFKKEMAAAKKS
-24 AKAATKDF
+24 TEEFSKAADEMSDSLEDALGVPISSVTK
-32 ANTAGHISA
+32 
-41 EVESA
+41 
-46 FGAPVGAIA
+46 
-55 EIGKKLANVGQ
+55 IGDKL
-66 LMKGFASTGENS
+66 K
-78 LQKVALAAGVAAG
+78 AAGVLMKSFATDGEKSFQTVAMG
-91 AIAGIALTGLI
+91 AKMVSTAVAGIGLAGLL
-102 AAFRTLNAQAEQFRG
+102 AAFKSINAEAERFRG
-117 TVEGTKVTLQSDAY
+117 TMQGAAVAAQDEAWKNTYKQYVSDQVGIGEKAVDSINGWSKFWTKLGAAWTLALKNGFVGEQY
-131 LSTYTQKL
+131 
-139 NDLTGYGKAWD
+139 YGEMAEEA
-150 SVQKKVK
+150 SRIA
-157 ETSAT
+157 E
-162 FGANLGSYLVTG
+162 
-174 ALAGADM
+174 GADDAA
-181 PGGGGVQQTEVLM
+181 
-194 SKMEEAEKAAK
+194 KKAAAY
-205 RAKEIAGQIFDL
+205 AKVIFD
-217 TEGIKDKTIE
+217 TIEGIKDKQIE
-227 WKDRQAEVARLMLTA
+227 WKNSLSEVAALMLTA
-242 SDKSKTTQV
+242 SDKSKTVQE
-251 RQEAVAAAIALQ
+251 RQEAVAKAIALQ
-263 KKVSGEQI
+263 KQVSGDQI
-271 AMQQKLADNIK
+271 AMQKTLADNIK

-294 MDRQRNAYA
+294 MDRQRSAYA
-303 AIKDTSR
+303 AVEDLSR
-310 ELNQRLREMTSL
+310 DLNQRLREMTSL

-327 NSAAATAQ
+327 NSAAATEQ

-343 AVEAGMTEIAKF
+343 AIDIGMTELTKF

-399 NLDESALKGLQQLT
+399 NLDEEALKGLQQLT
-413 QFDMSAVDGLLS
+413 QFDTSAVDGLLS

-436 KGYYNFLDEMIKATD
+436 EGYYNFLDEMIKATD

-476 AGLDEISGAGMMGA
+476 AGLDELSGAGMMNA
-490 LLTPLAEAA
+490 LLSPLAEAA

-547 INSATGTSYVAS
+547 VNSATGTSYVAS

-564 GYSNGNSGDRSWER
+564 GYSNNSSNDRSWER
-578 EMTLRVTGTLQA
+578 EMTLHVTGTLQA

>member
-14 ASGFKKEMAS
+14 ASGFKKEMAAAKKS
-24 AKAATKDF
+24 TEEFSKAADEMSDSLEDALGLPISSVTK
-32 ANTAGHISA
+32 
-41 EVESA
+41 
-46 FGAPVGAIA
+46 
-55 EIGKKLANVGQ
+55 IGDKL
-66 LMKGFASTGENS
+66 K
-78 LQKVALAAGVAAG
+78 AAGVLMKSFATDGEKSFQTVALG
-91 AIAGIALTGLI
+91 AKMVSTAVAGIGLAGLL
-102 AAFRTLNAQAEQFRG
+102 AAFKSINAEAERFRG
-117 TVEGTKVTLQSDAY
+117 TMQGAAVAAQDEAWKNTYKQYVSDQVGIGEKAVDSINGWSKFWTKLGAAWTLALKNGFAGEQY
-131 LSTYTQKL
+131 
-139 NDLTGYGKAWD
+139 YGEMAEEA
-150 SVQKKVK
+150 SRIG
-157 ETSAT
+157 E
-162 FGANLGSYLVTG
+162 
-174 ALAGADM
+174 GADDAA
-181 PGGGGVQQTEVLM
+181 
-194 SKMEEAEKAAK
+194 KKAAAY
-205 RAKEIAGQIFDL
+205 AKVIFD
-217 TEGIKDKTIE
+217 TIEGIKDKQIE
-227 WKDRQAEVARLMLTA
+227 WKNSLSEVAALMLTA
-242 SDKSKTTQV
+242 SDKSKTVQE
-251 RQEAVAAAIALQ
+251 RQEAVAKAIALQ
-263 KKVSGEQI
+263 KQVSGDQI
-271 AMQQKLADNIK
+271 AMQKTLADNIK

-294 MDRQRNAYA
+294 MDRQRSAYA
-303 AIKDTSR
+303 AVEDLSR
-310 ELNQRLREMTSL
+310 DLNQRLREMTSL

-327 NSAAATAQ
+327 NSAAVTEQ

-343 AVEAGMTEIAKF
+343 AIYIGMTELAKF
-355 NAEMDKA
+355 NAEMEKA
-362 LEMRDK
+362 MEMRDK

-399 NLDESALKGLQQLT
+399 NLDDSALKGLRQLT
-413 QFDMSAVDGLLS
+413 QFDTSAVDGLLS
-425 KIDPS
+425 KIDPL

-476 AGLDEISGAGMMGA
+476 AGLDEISGAGMMNA
-490 LLTPLAEAA
+490 LLSPLAEAA

-559 TVASS
+559 SVASS
-564 GYSNGNSGDRSWER
+564 GYSNNSSNDRSWER
-578 EMTLRVTGTLQA
+578 EMTLHVTGTLQA

>member
-14 ASGFKKEMAS
+14 ASGFKKEMAAAKKS
-24 AKAATKDF
+24 TEEFSKAADEMSDSLEDALGVPISSVTK
-32 ANTAGHISA
+32 
-41 EVESA
+41 
-46 FGAPVGAIA
+46 
-55 EIGKKLANVGQ
+55 IGDKL
-66 LMKGFASTGENS
+66 K
-78 LQKVALAAGVAAG
+78 AAGVLMKSFATDGEKSFQTVALG
-91 AIAGIALTGLI
+91 AKMVSTAVAGIGLAGLL
-102 AAFRTLNAQAEQFRG
+102 AAFKSINAEAERFRG
-117 TVEGTKVTLQSDAY
+117 TMQGAAVAAQDEAWKNTYKQYVSDQVGIGEKAVDSINGWSKFWTKLGAAWTLALKNGFAGEQY
-131 LSTYTQKL
+131 
-139 NDLTGYGKAWD
+139 YGEMAEEA
-150 SVQKKVK
+150 SRIG
-157 ETSAT
+157 E
-162 FGANLGSYLVTG
+162 
-174 ALAGADM
+174 GADDAA
-181 PGGGGVQQTEVLM
+181 
-194 SKMEEAEKAAK
+194 KKAAAY
-205 RAKEIAGQIFDL
+205 AKVIFD
-217 TEGIKDKTIE
+217 TIEGIKDKQIE
-227 WKDRQAEVARLMLTA
+227 WKNSLSEVAALMLTA
-242 SDKSKTTQV
+242 SDKSKTVQE
-251 RQEAVAAAIALQ
+251 RQEAVAKAIALQ
-263 KKVSGEQI
+263 KQVSGDQI
-271 AMQQKLADNIK
+271 AMQKTLADNIK

-294 MDRQRNAYA
+294 MDRQRSAYA
-303 AIKDTSR
+303 AVEDLSR
-310 ELNQRLREMTSL
+310 DLNQRLREMTSL

-327 NSAAATAQ
+327 NSAAVTEQ

-343 AVEAGMTEIAKF
+343 AIDIGMTELAKF
-355 NAEMDKA
+355 NAEMEKA
-362 LEMRDK
+362 MEMRDK
-368 MAMDNI
+368 MTMDNI

-399 NLDESALKGLQQLT
+399 NLDDSALKGLQQLT
-413 QFDMSAVDGLLS
+413 QFDASAVDGLLS

-430 KLSESF
+430 KLSDSF
-436 KGYYNFLDEMIKATD
+436 EGYYNFLDEMIKATD

-476 AGLDEISGAGMMGA
+476 AGLDEISGAGMMNA
-490 LLTPLAEAA
+490 LLSPLAEAA

-564 GYSNGNSGDRSWER
+564 GYSNNSSNDRSWER
-578 EMTLRVTGTLQA
+578 EMTLHVTGTLQA

>member
-14 ASGFKKEMAS
+14 ASGFKKEMA
-24 AKAATKDF
+24 AARKSTQEFSK
-32 ANTAGHISA
+32 TVGQVSA
-41 EVESA
+41 EVEDSLGIPIGAITEVGSKLKNVAGLLKGFSAQGESA
-46 FGAPVGAIA
+46 FQKIA
-55 EIGKKLANVGQ
+55 LG
-66 LMKGFASTGENS
+66 
-78 LQKVALAAGVAAG
+78 AGVAAG

-102 AAFRTLNAQAEQFRG
+102 AAFKVLNEEAERYRK
-117 TVEGTKVTLQSDAY
+117 TVEGTSQTLQSDAWKNTFAQAVSDISGVGKWTAERQDTATKLWTIVKTAAGAY
-131 LSTYTQKL
+131 LSGKL
-139 NDLTGYGKAWD
+139 YGGDLEVARNVKRVLASTAEANKVADKA
-150 SVQKKVK
+150 VV
-157 ETSAT
+157 
-162 FGANLGSYLVTG
+162 Y
-174 ALAGADM
+174 
-181 PGGGGVQQTEVLM
+181 
-194 SKMEEAEKAAK
+194 
-205 RAKEIAGQIFDL
+205 AKEIFDT
-217 TEGIKDKTIE
+217 TEAMKDKSIE
-227 WKDRQAEVARLMLTA
+227 WKDNLAKVAELMLVA

-251 RQEAVAAAIALQ
+251 RQEAVAAAMALQ
-263 KKVSGEQI
+263 KQVSGDQI

-303 AIKDTSR
+303 AIKDTSK

-327 NSAAATAQ
+327 NSAAAAAQ

-384 LTGRADNGKGLMGGI
+384 LTGRADNGNGLMGGI

-413 QFDMSAVDGLLS
+413 QFDTSAVDGLLS

-476 AGLDEISGAGMMGA
+476 AGLDEISGAGMMSA
-490 LLTPLAEAA
+490 LLSPLAEAA

-559 TVASS
+559 SVASS

>member
-14 ASGFKKEMAS
+14 ASGFKKEMAAAKKS
-24 AKAATKDF
+24 TEEFSKAADEMSDSLEDALGLPISSVTK
-32 ANTAGHISA
+32 
-41 EVESA
+41 
-46 FGAPVGAIA
+46 
-55 EIGKKLANVGQ
+55 IGDKL
-66 LMKGFASTGENS
+66 K
-78 LQKVALAAGVAAG
+78 AAGVLMKSFATDGEKSFQTVALG
-91 AIAGIALTGLI
+91 AKMVSTAVAGIGLAGLL
-102 AAFRTLNAQAEQFRG
+102 AAFKSINAEAERFRG
-117 TVEGTKVTLQSDAY
+117 TMQGAAVAAQDEAWKNTYKQYVSDQVGIGEKAVDSINGWSKFWTK
-131 LSTYTQKL
+131 
-139 NDLTGYGKAWD
+139 
-150 SVQKKVK
+150 
-157 ETSAT
+157 
-162 FGANLGSYLVTG
+162 LGSAWTL
-174 ALAGADM
+174 ALKNGFAGEQYYGEMAEEASRIGKGADDAA
-181 PGGGGVQQTEVLM
+181 
-194 SKMEEAEKAAK
+194 KKAAAY
-205 RAKEIAGQIFDL
+205 AKVIFD
-217 TEGIKDKTIE
+217 TIEGIKDKQIE
-227 WKDRQAEVARLMLTA
+227 WKNSLSEVAALMLTA
-242 SDKSKTTQV
+242 SDKSKTVQE
-251 RQEAVAAAIALQ
+251 RQEAVAKAIALQ
-263 KKVSGEQI
+263 KQVSGDQI
-271 AMQQKLADNIK
+271 AMQKTLADNIK

-294 MDRQRNAYA
+294 MDRQRSAYA
-303 AIKDTSR
+303 AVEDLSR
-310 ELNQRLREMTSL
+310 DLNQRLREMTSL

-327 NSAAATAQ
+327 NSAAVTEQ

-343 AVEAGMTEIAKF
+343 AIDIGMTELAKF
-355 NAEMDKA
+355 NAEMEKA
-362 LEMRDK
+362 MEMRDK
-368 MAMDNI
+368 MTMDNI

-399 NLDESALKGLQQLT
+399 NLDDSALKGLRQLT
-413 QFDMSAVDGLLS
+413 QFDTSAVDGLLS

-436 KGYYNFLDEMIKATD
+436 RGYYNFLDEMIKATD

-476 AGLDEISGAGMMGA
+476 AGLDELSGAGMMNA
-490 LLTPLAEAA
+490 LLSPLAEAA

-547 INSATGTSYVAS
+547 VNSATGTSYVAS

-564 GYSNGNSGDRSWER
+564 GYSNNSSNDRSWER
-578 EMTLRVTGTLQA
+578 EMTLHVTGTLQA

>member
-14 ASGFKKEMAS
+14 ASGFKKEMAAAKKS
-24 AKAATKDF
+24 TEEFSKAADEMSDSLEDALGVPISSVTK
-32 ANTAGHISA
+32 
-41 EVESA
+41 
-46 FGAPVGAIA
+46 
-55 EIGKKLANVGQ
+55 IGDKL
-66 LMKGFASTGENS
+66 K
-78 LQKVALAAGVAAG
+78 AAGVLMKSFATDGEKSFQTVALG
-91 AIAGIALTGLI
+91 AKMVSTAVAGIGLAGLL
-102 AAFRTLNAQAEQFRG
+102 AAFKSINAEAERFRG
-117 TVEGTKVTLQSDAY
+117 TMQGAAVAAQDEAWKNTYKQYVSDQVGIGEKAVDSINGWSKFWTKLGAAWTLALKNGFAGEQY
-131 LSTYTQKL
+131 
-139 NDLTGYGKAWD
+139 YGEMAEEA
-150 SVQKKVK
+150 SRIG
-157 ETSAT
+157 E
-162 FGANLGSYLVTG
+162 
-174 ALAGADM
+174 GADDAA
-181 PGGGGVQQTEVLM
+181 
-194 SKMEEAEKAAK
+194 KKAAAY
-205 RAKEIAGQIFDL
+205 AKVIFD
-217 TEGIKDKTIE
+217 TIEGIKDKQIE
-227 WKDRQAEVARLMLTA
+227 WKNSLSEVAALMLTA
-242 SDKSKTTQV
+242 SDKSKTVQE
-251 RQEAVAAAIALQ
+251 RQEAVAKAIALQ
-263 KKVSGEQI
+263 KQVSGDQI
-271 AMQQKLADNIK
+271 AMQKTLADNIK

-294 MDRQRNAYA
+294 MDRQRSAYA
-303 AIKDTSR
+303 AVEDLSR
-310 ELNQRLREMTSL
+310 DLNQRLREMTSL

-327 NSAAATAQ
+327 NSAAVTEQ

-343 AVEAGMTEIAKF
+343 AIYIGMTELAKF
-355 NAEMDKA
+355 NAEMEKA
-362 LEMRDK
+362 MEMRDK

-399 NLDESALKGLQQLT
+399 NLDDSALKGLRQLT
-413 QFDMSAVDGLLS
+413 QFDTSAVDGLLS

-476 AGLDEISGAGMMGA
+476 AGLDELSGAGMMNA
-490 LLTPLAEAA
+490 LLSPLAEAA

-564 GYSNGNSGDRSWER
+564 GYSNNSSNDRNWER
-578 EMTLRVTGTLQA
+578 EMTLHVTGTLQA

>member
-14 ASGFKKEMAS
+14 ASGFKKEMAAAKKS
-24 AKAATKDF
+24 TQEFSKAADEMSDSLEDALGVPISSVTK
-32 ANTAGHISA
+32 
-41 EVESA
+41 
-46 FGAPVGAIA
+46 
-55 EIGKKLANVGQ
+55 IGDKL
-66 LMKGFASTGENS
+66 K
-78 LQKVALAAGVAAG
+78 AAGVLMKSFATDGEKSFQTVALG
-91 AIAGIALTGLI
+91 AKMVSTAVAGIGLAGLL
-102 AAFRTLNAQAEQFRG
+102 AAFKSINAEAERFRG
-117 TVEGTKVTLQSDAY
+117 TMQGAAVAAQDEAWKNTYKQYVSDQVGIGEKAVDSINGWSKFWTKLGAAWTLALKNGFAGEQY
-131 LSTYTQKL
+131 
-139 NDLTGYGKAWD
+139 YGEMAEEA
-150 SVQKKVK
+150 SRIA
-157 ETSAT
+157 E
-162 FGANLGSYLVTG
+162 
-174 ALAGADM
+174 GADDAA
-181 PGGGGVQQTEVLM
+181 
-194 SKMEEAEKAAK
+194 KKAAAY
-205 RAKEIAGQIFDL
+205 AKVIFD
-217 TEGIKDKTIE
+217 TIEGIKDKQIE
-227 WKDRQAEVARLMLTA
+227 WKNSLSEVAALMLTA
-242 SDKSKTTQV
+242 SDKSKTVQE
-251 RQEAVAAAIALQ
+251 RQEAVAKAIALQ
-263 KKVSGEQI
+263 KQVSGDQI
-271 AMQQKLADNIK
+271 AMQKTLADNIK

-294 MDRQRNAYA
+294 MDRQRSAYA
-303 AIKDTSR
+303 AVEDLSR
-310 ELNQRLREMTSL
+310 DLNQRLREMTSL

-327 NSAAATAQ
+327 NSAAATEQ

-343 AVEAGMTEIAKF
+343 AIDIGMTELTKF

-362 LEMRDK
+362 LELRDK

-413 QFDMSAVDGLLS
+413 QFDTSAVDGLLS

-476 AGLDEISGAGMMGA
+476 AGLDELSGAGMMNA
-490 LLTPLAEAA
+490 LLSPLAEAA

-547 INSATGTSYVAS
+547 VNSATGTSYVAS

-564 GYSNGNSGDRSWER
+564 GYSNNSSNDRSWER
-578 EMTLRVTGTLQA
+578 EMTLHVTGTLQA

>member
-14 ASGFKKEMAS
+14 ASGFKKEMAAARKS
-24 AKAATKDF
+24 TEEFSKAADEMSDSLEDALGVPISSVTK
-32 ANTAGHISA
+32 
-41 EVESA
+41 
-46 FGAPVGAIA
+46 
-55 EIGKKLANVGQ
+55 IGDKL
-66 LMKGFASTGENS
+66 K
-78 LQKVALAAGVAAG
+78 AAGVLMKSFATDGEKSFQTVALG
-91 AIAGIALTGLI
+91 AKMVSTAVAGIGLAGLL
-102 AAFRTLNAQAEQFRG
+102 AAFKSINAEAERFRG
-117 TVEGTKVTLQSDAY
+117 TMQGAAVAVQDEAWKNTYKQYVSDQVGIGEKAVDSINGWSKFWTKLGAAWTLALKNGFAGEQY
-131 LSTYTQKL
+131 
-139 NDLTGYGKAWD
+139 YGQMAEEA
-150 SVQKKVK
+150 SRIS
-157 ETSAT
+157 E
-162 FGANLGSYLVTG
+162 
-174 ALAGADM
+174 GADDAA
-181 PGGGGVQQTEVLM
+181 
-194 SKMEEAEKAAK
+194 KKAAAY
-205 RAKEIAGQIFDL
+205 AKVIFD
-217 TEGIKDKTIE
+217 TIEGIKDKQIE
-227 WKDRQAEVARLMLTA
+227 WKNSLSEVAALMLTA
-242 SDKSKTTQV
+242 SDKSKTVQE
-251 RQEAVAAAIALQ
+251 RQEAVAKAIALQ
-263 KKVSGEQI
+263 KQVSGDQI
-271 AMQQKLADNIK
+271 AMQKKLADNIK

-303 AIKDTSR
+303 AVNDLQR
-310 ELNQRLREMTSL
+310 ECNQKLRRMVSL
-322 QNEIA
+322 QNTIQQSV
-327 NSAAATAQ
+327 SATGQ
-335 KWRDGVNK
+335 KWRDGINK

-362 LEMRDK
+362 METRDK

-384 LTGRADNGKGLMGGI
+384 LTGRADTGKGLTGGI
-399 NLDESALKGLQQLT
+399 NIDEEALKGLQQLT
-413 QFDMSAVDGLLS
+413 QFDTSAVDGLLS

-430 KLSESF
+430 KLSDSF
-436 KGYYNFLDEMIKATD
+436 EGYYNFLDEMIKATD

-476 AGLDEISGAGMMGA
+476 AGLDELSGAGMMNA
-490 LLTPLAEAA
+490 LLSPLAEAA

-547 INSATGTSYVAS
+547 VNSATGTSYVAS
-559 TVASS
+559 SVASS
-564 GYSNGNSGDRSWER
+564 GYSNNSSNDRSWER
-578 EMTLRVTGTLQA
+578 EMTLHVTGTLQA

>member
-14 ASGFKKEMAS
+14 ASGFKKEMA
-24 AKAATKDF
+24 AARKSTQEFSK
-32 ANTAGHISA
+32 TVGQVSA
-41 EVESA
+41 EVE
-46 FGAPVGAIA
+46 
-55 EIGKKLANVGQ
+55 
-66 LMKGFASTGENS
+66 NS
-78 LQKVALAAGVAAG
+78 LSVPLGKIGALGRQMTDSFSLAKSAAAQGTGAFQKMGLAVGSLAASLAGLGLGAAVAG
-91 AIAGIALTGLI
+91 
-102 AAFRTLNAQAEQFRG
+102 FRKLNEEADRFRN
-117 TVEGTKVTLQSDAY
+117 TVEGTNETLQVEAY
-131 LSTYTQKL
+131 LGTYQQFMADK
-139 NDLTGYGKAWD
+139 
-150 SVQKKVK
+150 
-157 ETSAT
+157 
-162 FGANLGSYLVTG
+162 TG
-174 ALAGADM
+174 AGSWWAGIQDFGKRFWNKTLTNWTAHIGALWTSETWQ
-181 PGGGGVQQTEVLM
+181 GGIDAWKAVTAASKEAEVV
-194 SKMEEAEKAAK
+194 AEKAAGYS
-205 RAKEIAGQIFDL
+205 KEIFNT
-217 TEGIKDKTIE
+217 TEAMKDKSIE
-227 WKDRQAEVARLMLTA
+227 WKKNLADVADLMLVA
-242 SDKSKTTQV
+242 SDTSKSTKE
-251 RQEAVAAAIALQ
+251 RQDAVTKAIALQ
-263 KKVSGEQI
+263 KSTTAEQV
-271 AMQQKLADNIK
+271 AMQKKVADNIK

-303 AIKDTSR
+303 AVNDLQR
-310 ELNQRLREMTSL
+310 ECNQKLRRMVSL
-322 QNEIA
+322 QNSIQQGV
-327 NSAAATAQ
+327 AATAQ

-343 AVEAGMTEIAKF
+343 AVEAGMREIAKF

-384 LTGRADNGKGLMGGI
+384 LTARADNGKGLMGGI
-399 NLDESALKGLQQLT
+399 DLDVSALKGLQQLT
-413 QFDMSAVDGLLS
+413 QFDTSAVDGLLS

-430 KLSESF
+430 KLSDSF
-436 KGYYNFLDEMIKATD
+436 QQYYSFLDEMVRATD
-451 DANKALNDAI
+451 DANKALNEAI

-476 AGLDEISGAGMMGA
+476 AGLDEISGAGMMSA
-490 LLTPLAEAA
+490 LLSPLAEAA

-505 MVSAGLASE
+505 MVSAGLASK

-520 TNPYTAIAAG
+520 TNPFTAIAAG

-559 TVASS
+559 SVASS

>member
-14 ASGFKKEMAS
+14 ASGFKKEMAAAKKS
-24 AKAATKDF
+24 TEEFSKAADEMSDSLEDALGVPISSVTK
-32 ANTAGHISA
+32 
-41 EVESA
+41 
-46 FGAPVGAIA
+46 
-55 EIGKKLANVGQ
+55 IGDKL
-66 LMKGFASTGENS
+66 K
-78 LQKVALAAGVAAG
+78 AAGVLMKSFATDGEKSFQTVAMG
-91 AIAGIALTGLI
+91 AKMVSNAVAGIGLAGLL
-102 AAFRTLNAQAEQFRG
+102 AAFKSINAEAERFRG
-117 TVEGTKVTLQSDAY
+117 TMQGAAVAAQDEAWKNTYKQYVSDQVGIGEKAVDSINGWSKFWTKLGAAWTLALKNGFAGEQY
-131 LSTYTQKL
+131 
-139 NDLTGYGKAWD
+139 YGEMAEEA
-150 SVQKKVK
+150 SRIA
-157 ETSAT
+157 E
-162 FGANLGSYLVTG
+162 
-174 ALAGADM
+174 GADDAA
-181 PGGGGVQQTEVLM
+181 
-194 SKMEEAEKAAK
+194 KKAAAY
-205 RAKEIAGQIFDL
+205 AKVIFD
-217 TEGIKDKTIE
+217 TIEGIKDKQIE
-227 WKDRQAEVARLMLTA
+227 WKNSLSEVAALMLTA
-242 SDKSKTTQV
+242 SDKSKTVQE
-251 RQEAVAAAIALQ
+251 RQEAVAKAIALQ
-263 KKVSGEQI
+263 KQVSGDQI
-271 AMQQKLADNIK
+271 AMQKTLADNIK

-294 MDRQRNAYA
+294 MDRQRSAYA
-303 AIKDTSR
+303 AVEDLSR
-310 ELNQRLREMTSL
+310 DLSQRLREMTSL

-327 NSAAATAQ
+327 NSAAATEQ

-343 AVEAGMTEIAKF
+343 AIDIGMTELAKF
-355 NAEMDKA
+355 NAEMDKT

-399 NLDESALKGLQQLT
+399 NLDEEALKGLKQLT
-413 QFDMSAVDGLLS
+413 QFDTSAVDGLLS

-436 KGYYNFLDEMIKATD
+436 EGYYNFLDEMIKATD

-476 AGLDEISGAGMMGA
+476 AGLDEISGAGMMNA
-490 LLTPLAEAA
+490 LLSPLAEAA

-520 TNPYTAIAAG
+520 TNPYMAIAAG

-547 INSATGTSYVAS
+547 VNSATGTSYVAS

-564 GYSNGNSGDRSWER
+564 GYSNNSSNDRSWER
-578 EMTLRVTGTLQA
+578 EMTLHVTGTLQA

>member
-14 ASGFKKEMAS
+14 ASGFKKEMAAAKKS
-24 AKAATKDF
+24 TEEFSKAADEMSDSLEDALGLPISSVTK
-32 ANTAGHISA
+32 
-41 EVESA
+41 
-46 FGAPVGAIA
+46 
-55 EIGKKLANVGQ
+55 IGDKL
-66 LMKGFASTGENS
+66 K
-78 LQKVALAAGVAAG
+78 AAGVLMKSFATDGEKSFQTVALG
-91 AIAGIALTGLI
+91 AKMVSTAVAGIGLAGLL
-102 AAFRTLNAQAEQFRG
+102 AAFKSINAEAERFRG
-117 TVEGTKVTLQSDAY
+117 TMQGAAVAAQDEAWKNTYKQYVSDQVGIGEKAVDSINGWSKFWTKLGAAWTLALKNGFAGEQY
-131 LSTYTQKL
+131 
-139 NDLTGYGKAWD
+139 YGEMAEEA
-150 SVQKKVK
+150 SRIG
-157 ETSAT
+157 E
-162 FGANLGSYLVTG
+162 
-174 ALAGADM
+174 GADDAA
-181 PGGGGVQQTEVLM
+181 
-194 SKMEEAEKAAK
+194 KKAAAY
-205 RAKEIAGQIFDL
+205 AKVIFD
-217 TEGIKDKTIE
+217 TIEGIKDKQIE
-227 WKDRQAEVARLMLTA
+227 WKNSLSEVAALMLTA
-242 SDKSKTTQV
+242 SDKSKTVQE
-251 RQEAVAAAIALQ
+251 RQEAVAKAIALQ
-263 KKVSGEQI
+263 KQVSGDQI
-271 AMQQKLADNIK
+271 AMQKTLADNIK

-294 MDRQRNAYA
+294 MDRQRSAYA
-303 AIKDTSR
+303 AVEDLSR
-310 ELNQRLREMTSL
+310 DLNQRLREMTSL

-327 NSAAATAQ
+327 NSAAVTEQ

-343 AVEAGMTEIAKF
+343 AIDIGMTELAKF
-355 NAEMDKA
+355 NAEMEKA
-362 LEMRDK
+362 MEMRDK
-368 MAMDNI
+368 MTMDNI

-399 NLDESALKGLQQLT
+399 NLDDSALKGLRQLT
-413 QFDMSAVDGLLS
+413 QFDTSAVDGLLS

-476 AGLDEISGAGMMGA
+476 AGLDEISGAGMMSA
-490 LLTPLAEAA
+490 LLSPLAEAA

-547 INSATGTSYVAS
+547 VNSATGTSYVAS

-564 GYSNGNSGDRSWER
+564 GYSNNSSNDRSWER
-578 EMTLRVTGTLQA
+578 EMTLHVTGTLQA

>member
-14 ASGFKKEMAS
+14 ASGFKKEMAAAKKS
-24 AKAATKDF
+24 TEEFSKAADEMSDSLEDALGLPISSVTK
-32 ANTAGHISA
+32 
-41 EVESA
+41 
-46 FGAPVGAIA
+46 
-55 EIGKKLANVGQ
+55 IGDKL
-66 LMKGFASTGENS
+66 K
-78 LQKVALAAGVAAG
+78 AAGVLMKSFATDGEKSFQTVALG
-91 AIAGIALTGLI
+91 AKMVSTAVAGIGLAGLL
-102 AAFRTLNAQAEQFRG
+102 AAFKSINAEAERFRG
-117 TVEGTKVTLQSDAY
+117 TMQGAAVAAQDEAWKNTYKQYVSDQVGIGEKAVDSINGWSKFWTKLGAAWTLALKNGFAGEQY
-131 LSTYTQKL
+131 
-139 NDLTGYGKAWD
+139 YGEMAEEA
-150 SVQKKVK
+150 SRIG
-157 ETSAT
+157 E
-162 FGANLGSYLVTG
+162 
-174 ALAGADM
+174 GADDAA
-181 PGGGGVQQTEVLM
+181 
-194 SKMEEAEKAAK
+194 KKAAAY
-205 RAKEIAGQIFDL
+205 AKVIFD
-217 TEGIKDKTIE
+217 TIEGIKDKQIE
-227 WKDRQAEVARLMLTA
+227 WKNSLSEVAALMLTA
-242 SDKSKTTQV
+242 SDKSKTVQE
-251 RQEAVAAAIALQ
+251 RQEAVAKAIALQ
-263 KKVSGEQI
+263 KQVSGDQI
-271 AMQQKLADNIK
+271 AMQKTLADNIK

-294 MDRQRNAYA
+294 MDRQRSAYA
-303 AIKDTSR
+303 AVEDLSR
-310 ELNQRLREMTSL
+310 DLNQRLREMTSL

-327 NSAAATAQ
+327 NSAAVTEQ

-343 AVEAGMTEIAKF
+343 AIDIGMTELAKF
-355 NAEMDKA
+355 NAEMEKA
-362 LEMRDK
+362 MEMRDK
-368 MAMDNI
+368 MTMDNI

-399 NLDESALKGLQQLT
+399 NLDDSALKGLRQLT
-413 QFDMSAVDGLLS
+413 QFDTSAVDGLLS

-461 VGGISD
+461 VSGISD

-476 AGLDEISGAGMMGA
+476 AGLDELSGAGMMNA
-490 LLTPLAEAA
+490 LLSPLAEAA

-547 INSATGTSYVAS
+547 VNSATGTSYVAS

-564 GYSNGNSGDRSWER
+564 GYSNNSSNDRSWER
-578 EMTLRVTGTLQA
+578 EMTLHVTGTLQA